1 MDTNVKLLNKKNI
14 VYCFISVVI
23 LCILL
28 FPLYWIFATSLKMEK
43 EIFQIPPTFWPKELN
58 LKSYMVQLKTGDFN
72 MFQSFGN
79 SMIISFGAMFISII
93 LAVPASYGIAK
104 YSFKGKK
111 SIVFGFLITQMLP
124 VSVLLTP
131 LFIMFKNMHIY
142 NTFWS
147 TIISDSTI
155 GIPFS
160 VLILKNYFASIPREL
175 EEAAYIDGLN
185 RFTAFIKVLIPI
197 AKQGVI
203 VCGVFSFLYAWGD
216 LAYGMTFILDQEK
229 RPITA
234 GIFNFMGQYGTKWSY
249 LSAFAVVTIIP
260 VALIFI
266 FMQKYII
273 SGMTSGAVKG

>member
-79 SMIISFGAMFISII
+79 SMIISFGAMFISIV